1 MAVTKNRINQIKAAG
16 LNHLWMHNRD
26 WIKTGEYGGPDIIVD
41 ANGVEVIDIE
51 GNSWIDVNGGY
62 SSVNVGYGR
71 TEVADAVKEQ
81 MLRIPYFPQ
90 GTTTIPAIRLAEKL
104 ASILPGNLERS
115 WLVSGGSEANETA
128 VKIAR
133 SYHNRVGENGR
144 YKVISRRGSYHGA
157 TAGVLWMGSG
167 VDRVD
172 YEPSPPGMLYAPQ
185 PNSYR
190 CEFGSRTEE
199 ECAVRCAEAVE
210 RMILFHGPE
219 TIAAFIG
226 EPISASALA
235 AVPGDIYWPMLREIC
250 QKYGVLLIA
259 DEVITGFG
267 RTGKMFASDHW
278 DLVPDLMTV
287 AKGITSSYVPMAA
300 AIAKREVAD
309 VFSGPENIFRQALT
323 SGGHPI
329 SAAAALANIEI
340 IESDKLVENSAKMGS
355 YFKDKLMD
363 LKVDHPIMGD
373 VRGLGL
379 LLGVELVKNHVTKEK
394 FPEEFRLGEKLT
406 EQFRNNRL
414 ILSGNDKGVSLSPPL
429 CVKQNE
435 IETIVDRLDKAFTAI
450 EVEMSD

>member
-26 WIKTGEYGGPDIIVD
+26 WIKTGEDGGPDIIVD

-133 SYHNRVGENGR
+133 SYHSRVGENGR

-167 VDRVD
+167 EDRVD
-172 YEPSPPGMLYAPQ
+172 YEPSPPGMLYVPQ

-250 QKYGVLLIA
+250 QKYGVLLIL
-259 DEVITGFG
+259 
-267 RTGKMFASDHW
+267 S
-278 DLVPDLMTV
+278 
-287 AKGITSSYVPMAA
+287 
-300 AIAKREVAD
+300 
-309 VFSGPENIFRQALT
+309 
-323 SGGHPI
+323 
-329 SAAAALANIEI
+329 
-340 IESDKLVENSAKMGS
+340 
-355 YFKDKLMD
+355 
-363 LKVDHPIMGD
+363 
-373 VRGLGL
+373 
-379 LLGVELVKNHVTKEK
+379 
-394 FPEEFRLGEKLT
+394 
-406 EQFRNNRL
+406 L
-414 ILSGNDKGVSLSPPL
+414 IH
-429 CVKQNE
+429 
-435 IETIVDRLDKAFTAI
+435 I
-450 EVEMSD
+450 